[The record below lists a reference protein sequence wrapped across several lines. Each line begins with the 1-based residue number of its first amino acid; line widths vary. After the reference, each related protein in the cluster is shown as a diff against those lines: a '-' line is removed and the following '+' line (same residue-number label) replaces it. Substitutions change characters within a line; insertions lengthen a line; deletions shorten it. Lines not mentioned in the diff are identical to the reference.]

1 MKKIIAFVAVSS
13 MLAACGTVGN
23 SVISDKN
30 LQQKSSIALNTNP
43 ENIRISNRR
52 SDGLDS
58 VRFTATANGR
68 SHQCY
73 ITTVMGAIS
82 SDAVCS
88 AGNGNQSTSSVKATN
103 QQCNALLKAAGRC

>member
-43 ENIRISNRR
+43 ENITISNRR

-58 VRFTATANGR
+58 VRFTATANNRLGFFYPLPL
-68 SHQCY
+68 QT
-73 ITTVMGAIS
+73 IKQAEQT
-82 SDAVCS
+82 
-88 AGNGNQSTSSVKATN
+88 K
-103 QQCNALLKAAGRC
+103 